1 MKYAVATL
9 IAVSLVA
16 TAATQARE
24 VRVMSAGATAP
35 AYLQLVPAFE
45 SKTKQKAV
53 TLATSTGLGAQ
64 AIVARVRAGEPVDVV
79 LIASNVMDDLVK
91 DGLIRKDS
99 RIDIA
104 RSSIGMAVR
113 AGARRPDITTVEGL
127 KQTILNARSI
137 ALSSQI
143 SGIYLTNELFPKLG
157 VAEQAAPKTI
167 KVEKGVAG
175 DLVASGEAEIACQQ
189 ISDLRAVKGIDYV
202 GPLPAA
208 AQRVS
213 VFSAGIASKAPNP
226 AGAKAFLEMLMSA
239 DGRRVMQQTGLDPL
253 APR

>member
-1 MKYAVATL
+1 VRHALVAL
-9 IAVSLVA
+9 IAASLVVTA
-16 TAATQARE
+16 TTQARE

-79 LIASNVMDDLVK
+79 LIASNVMDDLMK
-91 DGLIRKDS
+91 DGVIRKDS

-113 AGARRPDITTVEGL
+113 AGARKPDITTIDGL
-127 KQTILNARSI
+127 KQAILNARSI
-137 ALSSQI
+137 SISSQI
-143 SGIYLTNELFPKLG
+143 SGLYLTNELFPKLG

-175 DLVASGEAEIACQQ
+175 DLVASGEAEIAFQQ
-189 ISDLRAVKGIDYV
+189 ISELRAVKGIDYV

-208 AQRVS
+208 VQRVS
-213 VFSAGIASKAPNP
+213 VFSAGIAAKAPNP
-226 AGAKAFLEMLMSA
+226 AGAKALLDLLMSA
-239 DGRRVMQQTGLDPL
+239 EGRRIMQQSGLDPI
-253 APR
+253 APQ